1 MTAMERKALRPKLAD
16 SRSSNDSTERLLNK
30 P

>member
-1 MTAMERKALRPKLAD
+1 MERNALWLQMAD